1 MEKRIT
7 NPLEKHRRNRRKT
20 QAEVAGFLGITQSQY
35 SRLENDD
42 CSPELYLAK
51 LAEFFDCE
59 ENELH
64 AGNILV
70 ELENGFLNDGFK
82 RVGCTY
88 HEKKPDHIY
97 LNIKGWFPNH
107 IALEAID
114 YLTEHMEA
122 EVRKEQS
129 ATQHEV

>member
-1 MEKRIT
+1 M
-7 NPLEKHRRNRRKT
+7 
-20 QAEVAGFLGITQSQY
+20 
-35 SRLENDD
+35 
-42 CSPELYLAK
+42 AK
-51 LAEFFDCE
+51 LAQFFNCK
-59 ENELH
+59 ENELY

-70 ELENGFLNDGFK
+70 ELENDFLNDGFK
-82 RVGCTY
+82 QVGGTY

-107 IALEAID
+107 IAQEAID

-129 ATQHEV
+129 TQQLET